1 MEADLARYYHAD
13 IRDRWRPGLH
23 GRPALTIRQLAVRL
37 RHLPDD
43 AATTRA
49 LNAGHEPWQLG
60 HLLAADLFHAFT
72 GQENPRLTQAIAAS
86 TRNRP
91 IPQARLAALERARA
105 RAADRRRRIEAGEL
119 T

>member
-1 MEADLARYYHAD
+1 MEADLARYYQLD
-13 IRDRWRPGLH
+13 IRDRWRRGPH
-23 GRPALTIRQLAVRL
+23 GRPRLTLRQLAVRL

-49 LNAGHEPWQLG
+49 LNAGQEPWQLA

-72 GQENPRLTQAIAAS
+72 GHENPRLTQAVTAA

-91 IPQARLAALERARA
+91 VPQARLAALERARA
-105 RAADRRRRIEAGEL
+105 KAADRRRRIEAGEL